1 MGQSHLFGDLPYT
14 TMSFDE
20 PKSEEIA
27 ESSEPTPPSGQST
40 LISQMTSG
48 DQLLRSNA
56 IVALGTGLSRL
67 TGMLRVIVFGV
78 VIGQTA
84 LADAYDGANNSPNAV
99 YELLLG
105 GVLSAALVPMF
116 TRMLEDDDRDSA
128 EAVVGTAIVAL
139 TFITAIAVF
148 LHRGF
153 SERFLSIPQTELMP
167 INSAPSVL
175 L

>member
-1 MGQSHLFGDLPYT
+1 M
-14 TMSFDE
+14 
-20 PKSEEIA
+20 
-27 ESSEPTPPSGQST
+27 
-40 LISQMTSG
+40 
-48 DQLLRSNA
+48 
-56 IVALGTGLSRL
+56 
-67 TGMLRVIVFGV
+67 
-78 VIGQTA
+78 
-84 LADAYDGANNSPNAV
+84 